1 MWDRTWNDMTGCRS
15 EVPGQTAV
23 DPNSWVLIGNE
34 MRTQAWRT
42 VLNHLLSSSPKIESA
57 ILSHHF
63 NPTHITEAI
72 NQRWTYSLQSPKLRN
87 YLLWCIWRL
96 FLKRTIL
103 DSQKGPCDMQ
113 LMQKAQEKVC
123 CLEKFLFFK
132 LIDRFS
138 SPARFLRSPVST
150 SISAMYW
157 SGKVRVTFWKGQA
170 IGLYSGSSGYLMRQM
185 GQGYQNQECL
195 PLYFPSVL
203 FPNVPI
209 PFSHLM
215 GLSVSFWH

>member
-1 MWDRTWNDMTGCRS
+1 MNRMEIDT
-15 EVPGQTAV
+15 V
-23 DPNSWVLIGNE
+23 NSQV
-34 MRTQAWRT
+34 
-42 VLNHLLSSSPKIESA
+42 PKIEA
-57 ILSHHF
+57 LSGLKEIPYAGISF
-63 NPTHITEAI
+63 LLNW
-72 NQRWTYSLQSPKLRN
+72 NSFRSRLSLYPKLRN

-215 GLSVSFWH
+215 GFSVSFWH